1 MAFGCVESH
10 NDSIF
15 GRNISVNVQCVTLQN
30 SRIARSMTVSVR
42 YLSNPSPVVASRAC
56 AVTKYDAEKFA
67 NDAYSLILKLNNA
80 PAHQAAWYV

>member
-1 MAFGCVESH
+1 MRSNHVD
-10 NDSIF
+10 DSIF
-15 GRNISVNVQCVTLQN
+15 GKNISASVCVTLQN
-30 SRIARSMTVSVR
+30 SRTARSMTVSVR